1 MPDVEA
7 LANDVLCHFLSKGMD
22 EVLAC
27 GDLDEPPQQQ
37 RIEHLKRLGEKKG
50 LKVSACDTLK
60 GGKHYR
66 GVIERMKSGKS
77 TKFGVFVSDGH
88 LSSAALCGSHHGT
101 RVGTPC
107 HLGRG
112 GLLKGDRSPSGGQW
126 VGGS

>member
-1 MPDVEA
+1 MAADQSSIGAHDGHEKGAPPMEA
-7 LANDVLCHFLSKGMD
+7 LMWRLS
-22 EVLAC
+22 
-27 GDLDEPPQQQ
+27 
-37 RIEHLKRLGEKKG
+37 IETTTWLL
-50 LKVSACDTLK
+50 L
-60 GGKHYR
+60 
-66 GVIERMKSGKS
+66 
-77 TKFGVFVSDGH
+77 